1 MNNIGETVNYLLN
14 QKSKSVSD
22 MAKHLGLTRG
32 SGYDI
37 LKRESVDTKI
47 LEDLASFFE
56 VPITYFFTG
65 LESDPSAVNEKV
77 KDLEEKIR
85 YLEASLAIELKKHN
99 ILIEAFSNNLDM
111 LVTPIYSESNIPH
124 GFSFGLDKLEKL
136 QIRDL
141 ILKNYPEVKDTPLI
155 EDVIRSIELIG
166 IPFRMSYLLL
176 NSHEKEELRLASY
189 VYWKKKED
197 QKRIGKE

>member
-1 MNNIGETVNYLLN
+1 MNNIGEAISNLLK
-14 QKSKSVSD
+14 QKGKSVADFSND
-22 MAKHLGLTRG
+22 LELSRTAC
-32 SGYDI
+32 YDI
-37 LKRESVDTKI
+37 LKKESIDTNLLLRISKV
-47 LEDLASFFE
+47 LN

-77 KDLEEKIR
+77 KDLEERIR
-85 YLEASLAIELKKHN
+85 YLEDSLAIELKKHN